1 MTARGARTFGVGVA
15 GIHVPAF
22 VERVEVEEETTGFN
36 VCRRDS
42 RPGLR

>member
-1 MTARGARTFGVGVA
+1 MAAGVQTGVA

-22 VERVEVEEETTGFN
+22 VERRFELLWEWTSGE
-36 VCRRDS
+36 CRRGS